1 MVLHALVAGLA
12 CLAVVGAD
20 LRRAPGHPFTIM
32 RTAVAGAWAA
42 VWLTYGVNLA
52 AFPTLAFPAFALLV
66 AACAISLVA
75 IPPPDVREQRAE
87 LNGLDR
93 GAGRWAFLVLV
104 GLSAAVVAVDFWQ
117 NVPRLVRSGLVDAL
131 IQHRTDRANQTGAY
145 GIPGAEM
152 AHALAAVTG
161 VVGYALW
168 VSRRDR
174 LGAVAA
180 VLGFASMLTSTGR
193 WDVVGYALWC
203 FVVDTAVGRRRPDR
217 RVALGAVRL
226 FALLGVFFVAHGEL
240 MRKTDHLERLSQ
252 MSSEQRL
259 ATVNVPV
266 NLGYVETPSPPAD
279 DAPAT
284 ARDRGGKAPRRPAI
298 DDSTLA
304 DRPGPAEPAQGAMTP
319 VARPAAAA
327 RREPAEG
334 QQGGCTRWTE
344 GAPRVNLRFRELPSI
359 ARVAVTYFGGP
370 VAAFDR
376 VVCEDR
382 PGERNVILYWPLK
395 LGRLVGIVAPSTA
408 LAVDPF
414 VDIGVPFNNFTVMY
428 SFWSE
433 LGVVPGLLAWLAT
446 ALVLQ
451 RFSRWALQR
460 ARTVPL
466 VVAGVAPLAIVVRT
480 PWANSFFD
488 GTLAV
493 WIGTALALA
502 ALSRRAARTVGR

>member
-1 MVLHALVAGLA
+1 MVPHALVAGLA

-32 RTAVAGAWAA
+32 RAAVAGAWAA
-42 VWLTYGVNLA
+42 AWLTYGVNVA
-52 AFPTLAFPAFALLV
+52 AFPALAFPAFALLV

-87 LNGLDR
+87 PNGLDR
-93 GAGRWAFLVLV
+93 GAGHWAFLVLV
-104 GLSAAVVAVDFWQ
+104 GLSAAVVAVDIWQ
-117 NVPRLVRSGLVDAL
+117 NVPRLARSGLVDAL

-145 GIPGAEM
+145 GIPGAEV

-161 VVGYALW
+161 ALGYGLW
-168 VSRRDR
+168 VGRRDW

-180 VLGFASMLTSTGR
+180 ALGFASMLTSTGR
-193 WDVVGYALWC
+193 WDVIGYALWC
-203 FVVDTAVGRRRPDR
+203 FVVDTAVGRRRPDSSVVLGTV
-217 RVALGAVRL
+217 RV
-226 FALLGVFFVAHGEL
+226 FALLAVLFVAHGEL
-240 MRKTDHLERLSQ
+240 MRKTEHLERLSQ
-252 MSSEQRL
+252 MSTEQRL

-266 NLGYVETPSPPAD
+266 NLGYVETPNSPAD

-284 ARDRGGKAPRRPAI
+284 ARDRSGEVSRRPAI
-298 DDSTLA
+298 DGGTPA
-304 DRPGPAEPAQGAMTP
+304 DRPGPPEPAPGALTP
-319 VARPAAAA
+319 GARPAAAA

-334 QQGGCTRWTE
+334 RQGGCTRWME
-344 GAPRVNLRFRELPSI
+344 GAPQVNLRFRELPSI
-359 ARVAVTYFGGP
+359 VRVAVTYFGGP

-382 PGERNVILYWPLK
+382 PGERNVILYWPVK
-395 LGRLVGIVAPSTA
+395 LGRLVGIVAPSTT
-408 LAVDPF
+408 LVVDPF

-446 ALVLQ
+446 ALVL
-451 RFSRWALQR
+451 RGFSRWALQR
-460 ARTVPL
+460 ARTIPL
-466 VVAGVAPLAIVVRT
+466 VVAGVAPVAILVRT
-480 PWANSFFD
+480 PWANAFFD

-502 ALSRRAARTVGR
+502 AISHRAARTDAR